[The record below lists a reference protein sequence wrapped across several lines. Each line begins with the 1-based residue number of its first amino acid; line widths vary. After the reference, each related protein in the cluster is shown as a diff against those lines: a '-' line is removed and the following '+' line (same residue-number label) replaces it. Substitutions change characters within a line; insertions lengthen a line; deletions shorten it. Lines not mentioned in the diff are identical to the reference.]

1 MNFKHELCR
10 AMYFMEHLELVIV
23 CVLLFVLTQ
32 FDGW

>member
-1 MNFKHELCR
+1 
-10 AMYFMEHLELVIV
+10 MEHLELVIV